1 MARRDI
7 FRNIKGAEADSQQ
20 ERTPAPGYAARGA
33 SRNMLASIGELA
45 EKAAKA
51 EKYLQGASVVEL
63 DTALV
68 DSSFVSD
75 RMEDDDDGSFQ
86 ELVNAI
92 REHGQETPILAR
104 PHPKQEGRYEAVFG
118 HRRLR
123 AARFLGRP
131 VKAVVKPVTDVDHV
145 IAQGQENSARENLS
159 FIERAVFAQQLLD
172 RSYERSTIQAALT
185 IDAPM
190 LTRMLSVTSRVP
202 EALIRAI
209 GPCKGIGRDRWL
221 DFAQTIERPSNRTAA
236 EVFVTSQPFVEAKS
250 DARFDLLLAELKRT
264 DRPRRD
270 GSVKPAKTKWQPED
284 KTLSAELTDS
294 GKMFAVSFKSKD
306 ASRFGRYLAANLD
319 RLYGEFKQREN
330 EER

>member
-7 FRNIKGAEADSQQ
+7 FRNIKGTESDPQQ
-20 ERTPAPGYAARGA
+20 ERAPVPGYAARGA

-51 EKYLQGASVVEL
+51 EQYLQGAVVVEL
-63 DTALV
+63 DAAAV
-68 DSSFVSD
+68 DLSFVSD
-75 RMEDDDDGSFQ
+75 RMEDDDDDAFQ
-86 ELVNAI
+86 ELVGAI
-92 REHGQETPILAR
+92 RERGQETPILAR
-104 PHPKQEGRYEAVFG
+104 PHPDQEGRYQVVFG

-123 AARFLGRP
+123 VARLLSRP
-131 VKAVVKPVTDVDHV
+131 VRAVVKPVTDVDHV

-159 FIERAVFAQQLLD
+159 FIERAMFAQQLLD
-172 RSYERSTIQAALT
+172 RSYDRSTIQSSLT

-202 EALIRAI
+202 EALTRAI
-209 GPCKGIGRDRWL
+209 GPCKGVGRDRWL
-221 DFAQTIERPSNRTAA
+221 DFAQTIEKPSNRAAA
-236 EVFVTSQPFVEAKS
+236 EEFVTSQSFAEAKS
-250 DARFDLLLAELKRT
+250 DARFDLLLAEMKRT
-264 DRPRRD
+264 DRSRR
-270 GSVKPAKTKWQPED
+270 GTSVKPARTRWQPED

-294 GKMFAVSFKSKD
+294 GKAFAVSFKSKD